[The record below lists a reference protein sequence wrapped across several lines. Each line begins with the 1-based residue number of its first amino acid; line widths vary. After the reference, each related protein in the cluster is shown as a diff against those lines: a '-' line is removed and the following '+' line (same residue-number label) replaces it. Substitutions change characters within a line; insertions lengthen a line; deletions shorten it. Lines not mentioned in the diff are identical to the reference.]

1 MHENIWLRFQ
11 APPHLFS
18 QIMENIAYNVTEHLG
33 RSLRM
38 RLTCSY
44 LRSFCNVQSL
54 LHQVCTCWFPIYVLL
69 HVTNCL
75 NLSLSASNYHKEAQ
89 C

>member
-1 MHENIWLRFQ
+1 MHENIWLHFQ

-18 QIMENIAYNVTEHLG
+18 QIMENIVTEHRR

-54 LHQVCTCWFPIYVLL
+54 LYQICTCWLPIYVLL
-69 HVTNCL
+69 YVTNCL